1 MHNYTLT
8 SLALLG
14 GILLAV
20 QGGFNS
26 QLSTTLKSPIHA
38 SLVSFSISTILAA
51 LTILMSSK
59 RLPSTELLH
68 SVPGHLW
75 FSGALFSFI
84 GICLYY
90 YTIPRLG
97 ISTMISLGLTGQ
109 LIISIIAG
117 HFGWFGLPMEPV
129 TIKRIIGA
137 IAMIIG
143 IILINHQK

>member
-26 QLSTTLKSPIHA
+26 QLSTALKSPIQA
-38 SLVSFSISTILAA
+38 SLVSFTVSTFLAA
-51 LTILMSSK
+51 LTILLSAK
-59 RLPSTELLH
+59 RLPSAELIQA
-68 SVPGHLW
+68 VPGHLW

-117 HFGWFGLPMEPV
+117 HFGWFSMPVEPI
-129 TIKRIIGA
+129 TLKRIIGVA
-137 IAMIIG
+137 AMITG
-143 IILINHQK
+143 ILFINNK

>member
-8 SLALLG
+8 GLALLG

-26 QLSTTLKSPIHA
+26 QLSTALKSPIQA
-38 SLVSFSISTILAA
+38 SFVSFLVSTFLAA
-51 LTILMSSK
+51 LTILVSSRK
-59 RLPSTELLH
+59 IPSTDLIH
-68 SVPGHLW
+68 SIPTHLW

-90 YTIPRLG
+90 YTIPKLG

-109 LIISIIAG
+109 LIISIVAG
-117 HFGWFGLPMEPV
+117 HLGWFGLPLEPV
-129 TIKRIIGA
+129 TIKRILGA

>member
-26 QLSTTLKSPIHA
+26 QLSTALKSPIQA
-38 SLVSFSISTILAA
+38 SLVSFSVSTFLAVLTVLIS
-51 LTILMSSK
+51 SRK
-59 RLPSTELLH
+59 FPSADLIQ
-68 SVPGHLW
+68 SVPSHLW

-84 GICLYY
+84 GISLDY

-109 LIISIIAG
+109 LIISIVAG
-117 HFGWFGLPMEPV
+117 HFGWFGLPLEPI

-137 IAMIIG
+137 LAMIIG